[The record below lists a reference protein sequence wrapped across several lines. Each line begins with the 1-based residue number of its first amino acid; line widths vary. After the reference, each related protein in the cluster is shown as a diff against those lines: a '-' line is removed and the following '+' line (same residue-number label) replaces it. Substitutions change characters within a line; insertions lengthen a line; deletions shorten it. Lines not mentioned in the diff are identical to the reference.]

1 MDILYFVTCLETSR
15 AVKREVNPLP
25 KIDHLSPPT
34 QTLKNRARQELLI
47 WDMWVFFICTSQ
59 SSQQHLCEVTEY
71 TDRGVSRRSRDD
83 YGNWVL

>member
-34 QTLKNRARQELLI
+34 
-47 WDMWVFFICTSQ
+47 FIRTSQ

-83 YGNWVL
+83 YGN